1 MTLSIHSI
9 DLIFSVSSEKPVCY
23 VEQEHKSESAEEK
36 RREREERRGEVRRGE
51 ETRGEETRRD
61 EKEEKRR
68 EKKRKEKK
76 RKEDKRIS
84 AITVRPHC
92 DTPNHT
98 TIVDR
103 WKTTI

>member
-1 MTLSIHSI
+1 MLNKNIN
-9 DLIFSVSSEKPVCY
+9 LRVQKRR
-23 VEQEHKSESAEEK
+23 EEK
-36 RREREERRGEVRRGE
+36 RRE
-51 ETRGEETRRD
+51 
-61 EKEEKRR
+61 EKRR
-68 EKKRKEKK
+68 EEKKKKRKEKK